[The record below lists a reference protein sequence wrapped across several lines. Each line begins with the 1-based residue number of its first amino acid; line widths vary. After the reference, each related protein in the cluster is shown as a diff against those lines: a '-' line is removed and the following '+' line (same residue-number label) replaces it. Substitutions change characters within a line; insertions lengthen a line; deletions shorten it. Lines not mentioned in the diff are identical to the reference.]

1 MRLFVF
7 LLLATL
13 RPLQAQDA
21 SALSEQAQQRL
32 AEHRSV
38 EAESLWTQAI
48 RLSPDYFPALFNL
61 GYFYLKENRV
71 SEAEPL
77 LRRAAGL
84 AGDNFNAYYL
94 LGVACRSLGRSED
107 ALRAWQSALRI
118 QPGNVRLMQVAS
130 VEFSKGRYFG
140 QAARLAKAALDQKD
154 DDPNLYFLAIKA
166 YQDAGDYSAASNI
179 AQRAVTKFPLSARA
193 NFEYAFHLQKDG

>member
-1 MRLFVF
+1 MQLFVF
-7 LLLATL
+7 LLLAIL

-21 SALSEQAQQRL
+21 AALSEQAQQLIEQQR
-32 AEHRSV
+32 AA

-61 GYFYLKENRV
+61 GYFYLKENRMN
-71 SEAEPL
+71 EAEPL
-77 LRRAAGL
+77 LRKAAGL

-118 QPGNVRLMQVAS
+118 QPDNVRLMQVAS
-130 VEFSKGRYFG
+130 VEYSKG
-140 QAARLAKAALDQKD
+140 
-154 DDPNLYFLAIKA
+154 
-166 YQDAGDYSAASNI
+166 
-179 AQRAVTKFPLSARA
+179 
-193 NFEYAFHLQKDG
+193 